1 MFYPAFPQCPSN
13 ALTANL
19 FWSQRGLGQHQTR
32 QGALLPQGSPHGR
45 AGMAPGPTGTTLT
58 LARAERFRAAPGP
71 MLLIRPVASSG
82 KTTSVQDNCGLGRV
96 NNYVE
101 NVNGSFVCL
110 VLLIIASLPLARTV
124 FPLAKTSSAIS
135 KYKYCIV
142 VCVSKNPNLVAQ
154 SCSKSTNR
162 LN

>member
-13 ALTANL
+13 ALTANH

-32 QGALLPQGSPHGR
+32 QGALLPQGSPHRR

-71 MLLIRPVASSG
+71 MLLICPVASSG
-82 KTTSVQDNCGLGRV
+82 KTTSVQDNWGLRRV

-110 VLLIIASLPLARTV
+110 VLLIMASLPLARTV
-124 FPLAKTSSAIS
+124 PWQRHPVQLANINIA
-135 KYKYCIV
+135 
-142 VCVSKNPNLVAQ
+142 VCVSKNSNLVAQ
-154 SCSKSTNR
+154 SCSKPTNR